1 MQPNLKRRIPELN
14 IIEPVSSA
22 DLSILA
28 PVGRETLQHQVYL
41 QLRQALMAGRF
52 RPGQSLTLRTVAEA
66 LGVSHMPVRGAL
78 QRLEAE
84 GALNAQFTRR
94 TLNIPDL
101 SIVEMEELRDIRV
114 ELEGLATERAARN
127 VSKTELVEIGKRV
140 QRMQDAAELG
150 DIEGY
155 ILENWGFHT
164 AVYKASHMGQLQML
178 VEGLWLRIGPYVRLM
193 LPDRES
199 MLASMPNHHDIF
211 KALQRRDAKAARKSI
226 TADISECAESLRGML
241 KP

>member
-1 MQPNLKRRIPELN
+1 MPPTLKRRIPELKMV
-14 IIEPVSSA
+14 EPAPNA

-52 RPGQSLTLRTVAEA
+52 RPGQTLTLRSVAEA

-94 TLNIPDL
+94 TLNVPEL
-101 SIVEMEELRDIRV
+101 RIVEMEELRDIRV

-127 VSKTELVEIGKRV
+127 VTKPELAEIGKHV
-140 QRMQDAAELG
+140 ERMQTAAEAG
-150 DIEGY
+150 NIEGY
-155 ILENWGFHT
+155 ILENWAFHT
-164 AVYKASHMGQLQML
+164 AVYKASHMGQLLTL

-199 MLASMPNHHDIF
+199 MLASMPNHHHIYE
-211 KALQRRDAKAARKSI
+211 ALQRRDAKAARKGI
-226 TADISECAESLRGML
+226 AADISECAECLHGIL